1 MNIPISSST
10 LLAILA
16 GFLLDY
22 ILGDP
27 QNPYHP
33 VRFLGWMNSMGV
45 RLYNRLQP
53 KRNLSQFLYGALMAL
68 VIVILTYLGAA
79 GLIKLLHGLN
89 FWLGFAAEAVLCYFI
104 IASKC
109 LYTESMK
116 IHSALSREDLTGARE
131 ILSTIVGR
139 DTKDLGQEKIAK
151 ATVETVAEN
160 LSDGV
165 IAPLFYLFLGGVP
178 LGFAYKA
185 INTLDS
191 MVGYKND
198 TFMYLGKFSA
208 RLDDAVNFIPARLS
222 ALLMLVSTGLLG
234 FDFKNALKIYARDRY
249 NHLSPNSAHTESVCA
264 GALNIQLGGP
274 SNYHGKLVYK
284 PTIGDENH
292 KAMVSDIKSANKLM
306 IVSSALFLVI
316 GTAIVLI
323 LHRGANN
330 V

>member
-1 MNIPISSST
+1 MNIPISSAT
-10 LLAILA
+10 LFAILT
-16 GFLLDY
+16 GFLLDF

-33 VRFLGWMNSMGV
+33 VRFLGWMNTIGI
-45 RLYNRLQP
+45 RLYNKLSP
-53 KRNLSQFLYGALMAL
+53 KRNITQFFYGTLMAV
-68 VIVILTYLGAA
+68 VIISLTYLGVFA
-79 GLIKLLHGLN
+79 LIKFLHLLN

-116 IHSALSREDLTGARE
+116 IHSALCREDLISARK

-139 DTKDLGQEKIAK
+139 DTKDLGQEKIVK

-208 RLDDAVNFIPARLS
+208 RFDDVVNFIPARL
-222 ALLMLVSTGLLG
+222 AAMLMLVSAGLLG

-264 GALNIQLGGP
+264 GALNIQLGG
-274 SNYHGKLVYK
+274 SGTYHGKLVNK
-284 PTIGDENH
+284 PTIGDEH
-292 KAMVSDIKSANKLM
+292 RQAMLIDIKSANKLM
-306 IVSSALFLVI
+306 MASAVLFLVI
-316 GTAIVLI
+316 GAAII
-323 LHRGANN
+323 LLCSE

>member
-1 MNIPISSST
+1 MNIPISTAT
-10 LLAILA
+10 LFAILA
-16 GFLLDY
+16 GFMLDY
-22 ILGDP
+22 IFGDP

-33 VRFLGWMNSMGV
+33 VRFLGWMNTLGIK
-45 RLYNRLQP
+45 LYHKLCP
-53 KRNLSQFLYGALMAL
+53 KRNSMQFIYGTFMAL
-68 VIVILTYLGAA
+68 IIIALTYA
-79 GLIKLLHGLN
+79 GVFVLIKMLHVVS
-89 FWLGFAAEAVLCYFI
+89 FWLGFAAEAILSYFI

-109 LYTESMK
+109 LSTESMR
-116 IHSALSREDLTGARE
+116 IHSAIDGEDLIGARE

-139 DTKDLGQEKIAK
+139 ETKQLDQEKIIK

-165 IAPLFYLFLGGVP
+165 IAPLFYLFIGGVP

-185 INTLDS
+185 VNTLDS

-222 ALLMLVSTGLLG
+222 AILMLASSFLLG
-234 FDFKNALKIYARDRY
+234 FDLKNALKIYIRDRY

-274 SNYHGKLVYK
+274 STYHGKLVTK
-284 PTIGDENH
+284 PTIGDHNRQV
-292 KAMVSDIKSANKLM
+292 KLSDIQSVNKLM
-306 IVSSALFLVI
+306 QVSSVLFLVMGAVI
-316 GTAIVLI
+316 ILI
-323 LHRGANN
+323 F

>member
-33 VRFLGWMNSMGV
+33 VRFLGWMNTLGIK
-45 RLYNRLQP
+45 LYNKLRP
-53 KRNLSQFLYGALMAL
+53 KRNLPQFFYGTLMAI
-68 VIVILTYLGAA
+68 VIVTLTYLGVFA
-79 GLIKLLHGLN
+79 LIKLFHAIN
-89 FWLGFAAEAVLCYFI
+89 FWLGFAVEAVLSYFI

-116 IHSALSREDLTGARE
+116 IYAALCREDLTGARE

-139 DTKDLGQEKIAK
+139 ETKHLGQEKIVK

-208 RLDDAVNFIPARLS
+208 RLDDVANFIPARLS
-222 ALLMLVSTGLLG
+222 ALLMLVSAGLLG
-234 FDFKNALKIYARDRY
+234 FDLKNALKIYARDRY
-249 NHLSPNSAHTESVCA
+249 NHLSPNSAQTESVCA
-264 GALNIQLGGP
+264 GALNIQLGGT
-274 SNYHGKLVYK
+274 STYHGELVNK
-284 PTIGDENH
+284 PTIGDEH
-292 KAMVSDIKSANKLM
+292 RQAMLSDIKSANKLM
-306 IVSSALFLVI
+306 MASSVLFLVI
-316 GTAIVLI
+316 GAAIILI
-323 LHRGANN
+323 LLRGANN